1 MSALDEAT
9 KSPAAVLSV
18 TQAHRI
24 LADLDGAAPDE
35 RTIRRA
41 CENGQLP
48 CVRIGKRI
56 LIPRLPFLALLGINT
71 TE

>member
-1 MSALDEAT
+1 MNVLDEAVR
-9 KSPAAVLSV
+9 SPAAVLSI

-24 LADLDGAAPDE
+24 LADLEGAAPDE

-41 CENGQLP
+41 CDAGQIP

-56 LIPRLPFLALLGINT
+56 LIPRVPFLALLGIST